1 MARCS
6 RSMLVCRATSTG
18 REKRSTPRPGRPPW
32 RIGAWCGGATSTAM
46 GQGDLAG
53 HGGEHPAVLVYQIAS
68 CRYWQ
73 DRSGEATSP
82 LGNSAKTSPS
92 GASPTTR
99 CALAIATAIG
109 AGLFEVT
116 QPRVTCYR
124 VGIRMNEPRMAA
136 LLVLCRWSDRRRLE
150 ANVSATCVSTRA
162 GSSRHVALQHIRRL
176 PPSFS

>member
-1 MARCS
+1 MVR
-6 RSMLVCRATSTG
+6 RRYIDG
-18 REKRSTPRPGRPPW
+18 D
-32 RIGAWCGGATSTAM
+32 

-53 HGGEHPAVLVYQIAS
+53 HGGEHRAVLVYQIAS

-116 QPRVTCYR
+116 QPACHLLPGRYSDER
-124 VGIRMNEPRMAA
+124 AA
-136 LLVLCRWSDRRRLE
+136 DGG
-150 ANVSATCVSTRA
+150 AA
-162 GSSRHVALQHIRRL
+162 GSLSLE
-176 PPSFS
+176 